1 MQLDHDI
8 IQRCLTTE
16 PTKAKDLATKI
27 TKEHF
32 EVFGEKANELG
43 PHAIYTALHRLSI
56 RGYVHKSKCPIERC
70 VYFAYKL
77 PFSSEPASER
87 SKQAIQTPVAFK
99 PLLCMPGTATGH
111 ARLPYASE
119 LHDPLAIYP
128 MRLHDAS
135 QRNTRIHNDPLQ
147 TEDQSLSVM
156 PPKRADDVDDR
167 LWNW

>member
-8 IQRCLTTE
+8 IERCLTKE
-16 PTKAKDLATKI
+16 PIKAKDLATKI
-27 TKEHF
+27 AKEHF
-32 EVFGEKANELG
+32 KVFGEAAKNLG

-56 RGYVHKSKCPIERC
+56 RGYLHKSKCSIERC

-77 PFSSEPASER
+77 PFSTEPASER
-87 SKQAIQTPVAFK
+87 SKQAIQTPEAFTA
-99 PLLCMPGTATGH
+99 LRCMPGTAAGH

-119 LHDPLAIYP
+119 LHDPSTIYP
-128 MRLHDAS
+128 KTLHAAF
-135 QRNTRIHNDPLQ
+135 QRNTRTHNDLHP
-147 TEDQSLSVM
+147 TENQSLSGM